1 MKVASFRSCI
11 AIQASGCRMAPP
23 CAAFSAQTHASSPSL
38 HAHLAD
44 TSRTGS
50 NSQAS
55 SSARSVPSSSR
66 LSRTRRTACALQPVP
81 FRPSKLTI
89 QRLPGTLQSGACP
102 LHPRCYTL
110 THNDLTGQLLLT
122 IGHQYNRTQLSGWY
136 SRLLRD
142 EILAYWQFSS
152 DQPVLHIEC
161 HISGNETWLAP
172 PFLRDYIFRREM
184 PLVLN
189 VINFAEAALLADN
202 PAMAEAHVM
211 VHLASHVPAYHATVM
226 WGKLSD
232 CSSWLPPPRWA
243 RARLTTPGSSPTVL
257 NLTSTADSQHT
268 LKALPQQSLGL
279 TSDEERLQDQ
289 PCVLSASDLESS
301 MHLSRADRLESNCQ
315 GHAEAH
321 TSRLQQTDADA
332 VNAAACS
339 PLIHESSMSSHRRP
353 RQNSACYRL
362 HVACTAAVR
371 AMPGQTQGQGNG
383 GFQHTAL
390 SFHSKHSGLAYHVP
404 PRLCNFIH

>member
-66 LSRTRRTACALQPVP
+66 LSRTRRTVSNAVAGPACLTAHSVLDFAMVAVDAINILSALPLLLSMQACALQPVP

-184 PLVLN
+184 PLV
-189 VINFAEAALLADN
+189 
-202 PAMAEAHVM
+202 
-211 VHLASHVPAYHATVM
+211 SQ
-226 WGKLSD
+226 
-232 CSSWLPPPRWA
+232 SS
-243 RARLTTPGSSPTVL
+243 
-257 NLTSTADSQHT
+257 
-268 LKALPQQSLGL
+268 
-279 TSDEERLQDQ
+279 
-289 PCVLSASDLESS
+289 
-301 MHLSRADRLESNCQ
+301 
-315 GHAEAH
+315 
-321 TSRLQQTDADA
+321 
-332 VNAAACS
+332 
-339 PLIHESSMSSHRRP
+339 
-353 RQNSACYRL
+353 
-362 HVACTAAVR
+362 
-371 AMPGQTQGQGNG
+371 
-383 GFQHTAL
+383 
-390 SFHSKHSGLAYHVP
+390 
-404 PRLCNFIH
+404 